1 MADVSVDV
9 SAANTWTA
17 EVQAEIDATMK
28 TLAKLHEVCNDNP
41 METDTIMSLCKT
53 TGAKLEETWENTK
66 STFES
71 AWNALSA
78 AAAKVAEKAG
88 DIVEAFGDLMNA
100 IK

>member
-1 MADVSVDV
+1 MAEISVDV
-9 SAANTWTA
+9 SAAGKWTA

-28 TLAKLHEVCNDNP
+28 TLGKLHEACNDDP
-41 METDTIMSLCKT
+41 LETDTIMSLCKT
-53 TGAKLEETWENTK
+53 TGEKLEETWETTK

-88 DIVEAFGDLMNA
+88 DIVEAFDNLMGA